1 MHMNPQLDL
10 LRDGSELAEHA
21 QTAMSKRF
29 RWLVLYTRPRYEK
42 KVSRQLTE
50 RGIEHFLPL
59 REEMRQWSDRK
70 KLVEAPLFPGY
81 IFVRVDERQR
91 IQTLETDGAMKYIHF
106 NGRVAEVRP
115 SVIDNLRLLLTRPEG
130 VRVEDAGLR
139 IGQRVTVKHG
149 PLAGLEGTL
158 ITHRGPMRIGV
169 LVDVIDQVVTIEIP
183 VGDLDVTT
191 EARETNGYG
200 S

>member
-1 MHMNPQLDL
+1 MPTRL
-10 LRDGSELAEHA
+10 
-21 QTAMSKRF
+21 

-42 KVSRQLTE
+42 KVARQLAE

-115 SVIDNLRLLLTRPEG
+115 ATIDALRLVVDARAP
-130 VRVEDAGLR
+130 VSVEEAGIALGADVHIR
-139 IGQRVTVKHG
+139 TG
-149 PLAGLEGTL
+149 PLAGLRGR
-158 ITHRGPMRIGV
+158 IIAHRGIYRVGMLVEV
-169 LVDVIDQVVTIEIP
+169 LNQLVTVEVPVADLMPVIH
-183 VGDLDVTT
+183 
-191 EARETNGYG
+191 A
-200 S
+200 

>member
-1 MHMNPQLDL
+1 MPTRL
-10 LRDGSELAEHA
+10 
-21 QTAMSKRF
+21 

-42 KVSRQLTE
+42 KVARQLAE

-81 IFVRVDERQR
+81 IFVHVDERQR
-91 IQTLETDGAMKYIHF
+91 IQTLETDGAMKYVHF
-106 NGRVAEVRP
+106 NGRVAEVRT
-115 SVIDNLRLLLTRPEG
+115 SVIDNLRLILTRPEG

-158 ITHRGPMRIGV
+158 ITHRGPLRVGV
-169 LVDVIDQVVTIEIP
+169 LVEAIEKIVSVEVP
-183 VGDLDVTT
+183 VGDLDIVHQQEKTS
-191 EARETNGYG
+191 A
-200 S
+200 